1 MQAYFRMN
9 NEILDLGLSPNE
21 LKVAVCLYSCVFR
34 NNYHVQI
41 KQSTI
46 AEKCGIKKTETVSK
60 IIRKLQNVGVI
71 ERIERPFRSNGWLG
85 TQIYILKK
93 VAYKG
98 YFKVKRDILGKL
110 TNVQLR
116 MYLFICKAVTK
127 KNEMWNS
134 FNDIARALQIARN
147 KVIEVINELVEL
159 GVIVKKNVLKKD
171 GSYSDNHYSIS
182 EPKAIQAQNE
192 NPDKK
197 EESPQQ
203 TTTALRTLEKEVCT
217 HYKCYQPNCQAIFS
231 RFVNCYSGV
240 VP

>member
-1 MQAYFRMN
+1 MQAYFKMN
-9 NEILDLGLSPNE
+9 NDILDLGLTPNE

-60 IIRKLQNVGVI
+60 IIRKLQKVGVI

-85 TQIYILKK
+85 TQIYILKS
-93 VAYKG
+93 VARKG
-98 YFKVKRDILGKL
+98 YFKVKRHILGKL
-110 TNVQLR
+110 TGVQLR

-127 KNEMWNS
+127 KNDMWNS

-147 KVIEVINELVEL
+147 KVIAVVNELVEL
-159 GVIVKKNVLKKD
+159 GVIVKRNVLKKD
-171 GSYSDNHYSIS
+171 GSYSDNHYSITNP
-182 EPKAIQAQNE
+182 ETEQEQNE

-203 TTTALRTLEKEVCT
+203 PITALRTLKNNS
-217 HYKCYQPNCQAIFS
+217 HSNYKSFKANCQAPFS
-231 RFVNCYSGV
+231 HFVYFPNGW
-240 VP
+240 

>member
-71 ERIERPFRSNGWLG
+71 ERIERPFKSNGWLG

-171 GSYSDNHYSIS
+171 GSYSDNHYSITDRKT
-182 EPKAIQAQNE
+182 EQAPNE

-203 TTTALRTLEKEVCT
+203 TTTALRTLKNILYPN
-217 HYKCYQPNCQAIFS
+217 YKSFKANCQAPFS
-231 RFVNCYSGV
+231 HFVYFRSGV

>member
-1 MQAYFRMN
+1 
-9 NEILDLGLSPNE
+9 
-21 LKVAVCLYSCVFR
+21 
-34 NNYHVQI
+34 
-41 KQSTI
+41 
-46 AEKCGIKKTETVSK
+46 
-60 IIRKLQNVGVI
+60 
-71 ERIERPFRSNGWLG
+71 
-85 TQIYILKK
+85 
-93 VAYKG
+93 
-98 YFKVKRDILGKL
+98 
-110 TNVQLR
+110 
-116 MYLFICKAVTK
+116 
-127 KNEMWNS
+127 MWNS

-159 GVIVKKNVLKKD
+159 GVIVKKNILKKD

-182 EPKAIQAQNE
+182 EPEAIQEENE
-192 NPDKK
+192 NSDKK

>member
-9 NEILDLGLSPNE
+9 NEILDLGLTPNE

-60 IIRKLQNVGVI
+60 IIRKLQKVGVI

-85 TQIYILKK
+85 TQIYILKS
-93 VAYKG
+93 VARKG
-98 YFKVKRDILGKL
+98 YFKVKRHILGKL
-110 TNVQLR
+110 TGVQLR

-127 KNEMWNS
+127 KNDMWNS
-134 FNDIARALQIARN
+134 FKDIARALQIARN
-147 KVIEVINELVEL
+147 KVIAVINELVEL
-159 GVIVKKNVLKKD
+159 GVIIKINVLKKD
-171 GSYSDNHYSIS
+171 GSYSDNHYSITDP
-182 EPKAIQAQNE
+182 ETEQEQNE

-203 TTTALRTLEKEVCT
+203 STTALRTLKNNS
-217 HYKCYQPNCQAIFS
+217 HSNYKSFKSICQAPFS
-231 RFVNCYSGV
+231 HFVYFMSGV

>member
-1 MQAYFRMN
+1 MLFR
-9 NEILDLGLSPNE
+9 
-21 LKVAVCLYSCVFR
+21 
-34 NNYHVQI
+34 
-41 KQSTI
+41 
-46 AEKCGIKKTETVSK
+46 
-60 IIRKLQNVGVI
+60 
-71 ERIERPFRSNGWLG
+71 
-85 TQIYILKK
+85 
-93 VAYKG
+93 
-98 YFKVKRDILGKL
+98 
-110 TNVQLR
+110 
-116 MYLFICKAVTK
+116 
-127 KNEMWNS
+127 S

-159 GVIVKKNVLKKD
+159 GFIVKKNILKKD

-182 EPKAIQAQNE
+182 EPEIIREEE

>member
-9 NEILDLGLSPNE
+9 NEILDLGLTPNE

-60 IIRKLQNVGVI
+60 IIRKLQKVGVI

-85 TQIYILKK
+85 TQIYILKS
-93 VAYKG
+93 VARKG
-98 YFKVKRDILGKL
+98 YFKVKRHILGKL
-110 TNVQLR
+110 TGVQLR

-127 KNEMWNS
+127 KNDMWNS

-147 KVIEVINELVEL
+147 KVIAVINELVEL
-159 GVIVKKNVLKKD
+159 GVIIKINVLKKD
-171 GSYSDNHYSIS
+171 GSYSDNHYSITDP
-182 EPKAIQAQNE
+182 ETEQEQNE

-203 TTTALRTLEKEVCT
+203 PTTALRTLKNNS
-217 HYKCYQPNCQAIFS
+217 HSNYKSFKANCQAPFS
-231 RFVNCYSGV
+231 HFVYFMSGV